1 MEMLK
6 VPEWNVY
13 SEYRLSV
20 AIIKYGNFLIYM
32 FLPGQVCDIDLWKM
46 MIVMKFSTTPV
57 PNVTSQMEPVIE
69 GHVVFVWVSHPE
81 SFSEEG
87 LWGWCHPNS
96 GPGFPQPLD
105 SPDPAPLLVPMVT

>member
-20 AIIKYGNFLIYM
+20 AIINYGNFL
-32 FLPGQVCDIDLWKM
+32 FLFDIDLWKM